1 MLPRVARQSP
11 AREELPKAGRCYR
24 ERSTRTRHGVRNYT
38 LATEHNLESLNLES
52 MFKSAPPVVFAP
64 LSVIA
69 VAIWW
74 NPLASL
80 FTLALRN
87 EQYTHILLI
96 LPISAALIFLQWKP
110 PAGPSVSS
118 AAIGSALLL
127 IAVMARVAM
136 VWIELSSPDVQLSL
150 NILALVAWWIGAFLA
165 CFGAGAFRRALFPLC
180 FLLWM
185 VPLPEFLLDPL
196 VSLLQQ
202 GSAASAHLFFA
213 VAGFP
218 VEQRGT
224 LLHIPGLTL
233 EVAPECSSIRSSM
246 MLLVTSMVCAQ
257 LLLRS
262 FWRKAVVVA
271 VAIPLCVVK
280 NGLRIFAL
288 GVLATKVDPGF
299 LTGRFHRQG
308 GIIFLLIALLGIF
321 LLLWILRRGE
331 GQGLRTDTSG
341 ASTEKGSTEKESSEK
356 ESTERSSAG

>member
-1 MLPRVARQSP
+1 MNEGTPSQN
-11 AREELPKAGRCYR
+11 GQ
-24 ERSTRTRHGVRNYT
+24 VRDYIV
-38 LATEHNLESLNLES
+38 ATEPNLESPNVESLNFES

-64 LSVIA
+64 LSAIA

-74 NPLASL
+74 NPLVSL
-80 FTLALRN
+80 FTLALHN
-87 EQYTHILLI
+87 EHYTHILLI
-96 LPISAALIFLQWKP
+96 LPISAALIFLQWET
-110 PAGPSVSS
+110 PAGPSVLS
-118 AAIGSALLL
+118 ATVGSALLL
-127 IAVMARVAM
+127 IAVIARVAM
-136 VWIELSSPDVQLSL
+136 VWIEPSSPDVQLSL

-165 CFGAGAFRRALFPLC
+165 CFGASAFRRALFPLC

-185 VPLPEFLLDPL
+185 VPLPQFLLDPL

-202 GSAASAHLFFA
+202 GSAASAHVLFA

-262 FWRKAVVVA
+262 FWRKAAVFA
-271 VAIPLCVVK
+271 VAIPLCVLK

-321 LLLWILRRGE
+321 LLLWLLRRGE
-331 GQGLRTDTSG
+331 NQEPETGAKRSAQGRSAEGRSTD
-341 ASTEKGSTEKESSEK
+341 
-356 ESTERSSAG
+356 ERSAEKQSM